1 MAAEN
6 PGSSFYARAKEFA
19 RRLGVP
25 AIVLFGA
32 LLFDILFL
40 GSAAIDDAGPK
51 WVDLWLFPGIFAMAG
66 CVWWARSRAAVAAV
80 AGAGVLVLSSVLI
93 RYTHAPTYSSLLA
106 NLSITE
112 VVAGV
117 ELVYFA
123 ALKTR
128 LGVAFAVI
136 GSLVVGA
143 LCAVFGRVHTYYL
156 GGNQVVTSMF
166 VGFGLLAGATVLG
179 LIARPR
185 NLPKPKTR
193 WLADHQSPTVR
204 LAAETLRNQWPL
216 VGILAPL
223 LLIDFIAT
231 YNNNLRPLPMLVCSI
246 AAAGIVL
253 IAPRFPGPA
262 TVALAAVFFL
272 TTIVSPFAGRG
283 ILWGGGLTLPEV
295 AAGMGMVVHLVRL
308 VPAKQAWPRIGLLAA
323 VVAISATFG
332 GDAKGGRVSSEL
344 LGMLFVVA
352 ALLLGLAVATGLF
365 LRSRDRERKQVIKSA
380 VTDAQTSERMALARE
395 LHDVVAHHVT
405 GIVVQAQAAKMMAAK
420 DPQIAVE
427 AMGRIEHA
435 GTEALVAMR
444 RLVRS
449 MRGDEPAGSSEFS
462 EQATTDLG
470 ADLRKLVEGSQHGVE
485 TSTHI
490 DLPPDLPHEVGRS
503 ALRLVQEAL
512 TNIGKHASG
521 ATEALVVAEVAGEEL
536 HLQVTDNGQEPDRRP
551 AGGSGGYGL
560 VGMRERVALLH
571 GRISAGRAP
580 DGGWRVEA
588 WLPLAEQ
595 RNEDE

>member
-6 PGSSFYARAKEFA
+6 PDTSFYARAKEFA
-19 RRLGVP
+19 RRLGAP

-32 LLFDILFL
+32 LLFDILLL
-40 GSAAIDDAGPK
+40 GSAAIDNAGPK
-51 WVDLWLFPGIFAMAG
+51 WVDLWLFPGIFGMAG

-93 RYTHAPTYSSLLA
+93 RATHAPAYSSLLV

-123 ALKTR
+123 ARKTR
-128 LGVAFAVI
+128 LGVASVTI
-136 GSLVVGA
+136 SSLVVGA
-143 LCAVFGRVHTYYL
+143 LCAVFGRVHSSHLTSS
-156 GGNQVVTSMF
+156 QVLASLF
-166 VGFGLLAGATVLG
+166 VGLGLLAGATVLG
-179 LIARPR
+179 LLTRPR

-204 LAAETLRNQWPL
+204 LIAETLRNQWPL
-216 VGILAPL
+216 VGVLAPF
-223 LLIDFIAT
+223 LLIDFIGT
-231 YNNNLRPLPMLVCSI
+231 YNNNLHPLPILACSL

-253 IAPRFPGPA
+253 LAPRHPEPA
-262 TVALAAVFFL
+262 AIALAAVFLL
-272 TTIVSPFAGRG
+272 TAFVSPFIRPS
-283 ILWGGGLTLPEV
+283 LVWGGGLTLPEV

-308 VPAKQAWPRIGLLAA
+308 VPARRAWPRIGLLGA
-323 VVAISATFG
+323 VVAVAAVFG
-332 GDAKGGRVSSEL
+332 GDAKGGRADANL
-344 LGMLFVVA
+344 LGMLFIVA
-352 ALLLGLAVATGLF
+352 VLMLGIAVATGLF
-365 LRSRDRERKQVIKSA
+365 LRSRDRERKQVIRSA

-420 DPQIAVE
+420 DPSVAVE
-427 AMGRIEHA
+427 AMDRIEHA

-449 MRGDEPAGSSEFS
+449 MRGDAPAGSSELS

-470 ADLRKLVEGSQHGVE
+470 ADLRRLVEHSQHGVE
-485 TSTHI
+485 TSCHL

-503 ALRLVQEAL
+503 ALRLIQEAL

-521 ATEALVVAEVAGEEL
+521 ATEALVVAEVAGPEL
-536 HLQVTDNGQEPDRRP
+536 HLQVTDNGREPDRRP

-571 GRISAGRAP
+571 GRISAGRMP